1 MPDRELWRIPVGR
14 RSRYIYRRLRQ
25 PTKIFPRAIVLI
37 VMINVRVGK
46 VLCDVHPFIYISGC
60 TSAHA
65 QREVLEREHCL
76 ERSPVSDLSLLLQNF
91 LF

>member
-1 MPDRELWRIPVGR
+1 MPDRELRRILVVVGAAI
-14 RSRYIYRRLRQ
+14 SIGGSNNK
-25 PTKIFPRAIVLI
+25 KIFPRAIVLI